1 MNKWMKAISFWVFF
15 GIFVFSSPAFS
26 NQETDEINAAIKEK
40 KAQWTAGET
49 TITKLSEKDRKK
61 RLGLIPPKS
70 SEENYTVSA
79 LMSVPSSFDWRNN
92 NGNFVTPI
100 RDQGNCGSCWAFAT
114 TAALEA
120 QVLMINNTPGI
131 NLDLS
136 EQMLVCCSS
145 SGSCNGGYIDL
156 PSNYIRDIGLP
167 GEDCCPYTA
176 TNNSCSLNTCTK
188 NCIDLHTIRGWH
200 WVTKSVENLKSE
212 LYTYGPLIVDMR
224 VYKDFFSYQSGI
236 YSKVK
241 GSYQGD
247 HAILIVGYN
256 DAGQYFIVKNSWG
269 TGWGESG
276 YFRIAYSEL
285 ISVVKFANSNIA
297 YEN

>member
-1 MNKWMKAISFWVFF
+1 MNKWMKAILCWVFF
-15 GIFVFSSPAFS
+15 GIFVFSSSAFS

-40 KAQWTAGET
+40 KAQWTASET
-49 TITKLSEKDRKK
+49 TVTKLSEKDRKK

-70 SEENYTVSA
+70 SEEHYTASV
-79 LMSVPSSFDWRNN
+79 LMSVPASFDWRNN

-114 TAALEA
+114 TAALES
-120 QVLMINNTPGI
+120 QELIINNTPGI

-156 PSNYIRDIGLP
+156 PSNYIRDTGIP
-167 GEDCCPYTA
+167 SDYCCPYTA
-176 TNNSCSLNTCTK
+176 TNSSCNLNTCTSE
-188 NCIDLHTIRGWH
+188 CIDLHTITGWH
-200 WVTKSVENLKSE
+200 WVAKSVEILKSE
-212 LYTYGPLIVDMR
+212 LCTYGPLVVSMR
-224 VYKDFFSYQSGI
+224 VYKDFFSYYRGI
-236 YSKVK
+236 YSHVK
-241 GSYQGD
+241 GPYQGD
-247 HAILIVGYN
+247 HAILLVGYN

-269 TGWGESG
+269 TSWGESG

-285 ISVVKFANSNIA
+285 TSVVTFAYSNIA